1 MTTAKN
7 DVTGDLIKSKIGSS
21 QKYAD
26 NYDAIFRKPQMHP
39 QMHPQVND
47 EVVPDEEVHPQLH
60 PQ

>member
-39 QMHPQVND
+39 LVNG
-47 EVVPDEEVHPQLH
+47 EVVPDEDLHPQMHPQLH